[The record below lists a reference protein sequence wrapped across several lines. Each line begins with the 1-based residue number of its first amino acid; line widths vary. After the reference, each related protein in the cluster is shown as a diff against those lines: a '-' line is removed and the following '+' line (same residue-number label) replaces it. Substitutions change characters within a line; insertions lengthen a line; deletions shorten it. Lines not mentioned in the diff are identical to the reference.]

1 VKSLLYN
8 IKIYEQAKM
17 VDMCPRLASYMS
29 FDNKGVGF
37 VRNTSRYLRVKLLKY
52 SKNKDV
58 EYFARWRT
66 DPVVTAMMKLKDQFT
81 KNNY

>member
-1 VKSLLYN
+1 
-8 IKIYEQAKM
+8 
-17 VDMCPRLASYMS
+17 MS
-29 FDNKGVGF
+29 FGNEGWDLVQEVHIPG
-37 VRNTSRYLRVKLLKY
+37 YLRVEVILKY